1 MLSSLFFLRF
11 LCPAIV
17 RCESFM
23 QIEPLSIDERRAMVL
38 VTKILQAIANGVEMK
53 ETHLAN
59 LNPFIGEKSALVKDM
74 CSKLIVRQSLSLS
87 LSRLR
92 PPFRVSMNGTHIVY
106 LVVSFRHELCPRCP
120 VAGRISSIP
129 LPAAQS

>member
-1 MLSSLFFLRF
+1 LRFILHQIEDAVQRKFPGHSVLSSLFFLRF

-53 ETHLAN
+53 EAHLAN

-74 CSKLIVRQSLSLS
+74 CSKLIVRLSLS
-87 LSRLR
+87 
-92 PPFRVSMNGTHIVY
+92 
-106 LVVSFRHELCPRCP
+106 
-120 VAGRISSIP
+120 
-129 LPAAQS
+129 PAAISC